1 MYRKNRK
8 NSERKIIAI
17 DFFCGCGGVTHG
29 MKRAGVD
36 VIAGFDND
44 PNVKHAYEENNKGSV
59 FYELN
64 INERKTNEQVIKN
77 LLKNRI
83 KDILIFSAC
92 APCQPFSLHNRK
104 YKDDPRKVLM
114 LKFIDLVE
122 VLPKKIQPGVIF
134 FENVGSMK
142 KRGDEVLQKALNRLK
157 NLDYLILYPRIINS
171 ADFGIPQNR
180 RRLIF
185 IAVQKNYLKND
196 KYFNWDYFYNKY
208 SEKTITV
215 RKAIGKLPPIPHGYR
230 LNKKDP
236 LHITR
241 KLSPKN
247 LERIKQITI
256 DGGGREMWD
265 EKYNLECYRNHS
277 GHKDVYGRMHWNKP
291 APTLT
296 CKCISLSNGRFG
308 HPEQNRAIS
317 LREAAILQTLD
328 DYKFKEPIFLDR
340 VAKQIGNAVPPRLAM
355 KFTKFILELV

>member
-17 DFFCGCGGVTHG
+17 DFFCGCGGVTHD
-29 MKRAGVD
+29 MKRARVD

-157 NLDYLILYPRIINS
+157 NMDYLILYPRIINS